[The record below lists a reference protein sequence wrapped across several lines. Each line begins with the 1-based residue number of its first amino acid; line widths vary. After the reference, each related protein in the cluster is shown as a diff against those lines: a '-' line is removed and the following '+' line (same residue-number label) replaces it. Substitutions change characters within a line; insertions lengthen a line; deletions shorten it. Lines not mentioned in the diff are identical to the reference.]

1 MKKFDS
7 HTWIKTRKLN
17 AILQEADVFDTTS
30 DSTSSPEASDE
41 DGPASN
47 RAVKKFELLIK
58 EKAPWDKVRQLVPEM
73 SDLKQVEFA
82 MYMLAD
88 LKMTDTAKK
97 KLKIKL

>member
-17 AILQEADVFDTTS
+17 AILQEADVFDTN
-30 DSTSSPEASDE
+30 DAPAGAEGD
-41 DGPASN
+41 DNPASN

-82 MYMLAD
+82 LFMLTD

-97 KLKIKL
+97 KLKLKL

>member
-7 HTWIKTRKLN
+7 HRWIKTRKLN
-17 AILQEADVFDTTS
+17 AILKEADVFDTN
-30 DSTSSPEASDE
+30 DAPAGAEGD
-41 DGPASN
+41 DGPTSN

-58 EKAPWDKVRQLVPEM
+58 EKSPWDKVRQLVPEM
-73 SDLKQVEFA
+73 SDQKQVEFG